1 MKTLKNILSLFF
13 GYLYENGTEGAS
25 CRDKYLFKRILNTAG
40 IYYYLILKWV
50 HSKERSII
58 MFLVVSAVKELL

>member
-25 CRDKYLFKRILNTAG
+25 CRDKYLFKRILNTAR
-40 IYYYLILKWV
+40 IYYYLILEWI
-50 HSKERSII
+50 HLKERSMM
-58 MFLVVSAVKELL
+58 MFRVL